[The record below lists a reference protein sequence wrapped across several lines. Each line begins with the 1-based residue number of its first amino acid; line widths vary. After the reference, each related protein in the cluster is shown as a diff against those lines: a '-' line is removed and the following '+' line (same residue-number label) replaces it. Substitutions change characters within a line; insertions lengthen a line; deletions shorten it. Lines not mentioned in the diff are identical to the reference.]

1 MARKRMAQAIQD
13 ALAEEMERDKR
24 VIVLGEDVEA
34 SMFGET
40 AGLHDRFGPERVRNT
55 PISEALISGMAVGA
69 AAAGYRPVCHLMYG
83 NFIYTGLDAIANQ
96 AAKLRYMTGGQIALP
111 LVYMAVIGGG
121 KSTAAQHSDCIY
133 PALMNLGGLK
143 VVVASE
149 PADAKGLLKAAIRD
163 DNPVVFLQA
172 AGRSREQHLVPD
184 DDDYVLPL
192 GRAAIKREGRD
203 ITLVAIGSMVKQALL
218 AADELATQ
226 GIAAEVLDPRTLFPL
241 DEDAI
246 LASVMKTGRLVVVD
260 EAHSTCGAASYISAI
275 AAERA
280 FTALKGPVRRLTVGD
295 VAMPFS
301 PPLEEALRPGK
312 TEIVQAALAAMQLSA
327 DPLRPH
333 QHGCSSTGA
342 CSCGGLS

>member
-1 MARKRMAQAIQD
+1 MAKKRMVQAIQE
-13 ALAEEMERDKR
+13 ALAEEMERDPR
-24 VIVLGEDVEA
+24 VIVFGEDVEA

-40 AGLHDRFGPERVRNT
+40 AGLRDRFGAERVRNT

-83 NFIYTGLDAIANQ
+83 NFIYTGFDAIANQ
-96 AAKLRYMTGGQIALP
+96 AAKFRYMTGGQVKLP
-111 LVYMAVIGGG
+111 LVYMGVIGGG

-163 DNPVVFLQA
+163 DNPVVFLQT
-172 AGRSREQHLVPD
+172 AGRSREQYLVPD
-184 DDDYVLPL
+184 EDYVLPL

-203 ITLVAIGSMVKQALL
+203 ITIIAIGAMVKQALL
-218 AADELATQ
+218 AAHELASL
-226 GIAAEVLDPRTLFPL
+226 GIEAEVLDPRTLFPL

-246 LASVMKTGRLVVVD
+246 LASVRKTGRLVVVD
-260 EAHSTCGAASYISAI
+260 EAHNTCGAASHISAI
-275 AAERA
+275 ASERA
-280 FTALKGPVRRLTVGD
+280 FSALKGPVRRLTVGD

-301 PPLEEALRPGK
+301 PPLEEALRPSK
-312 TEIVQAALAAMQLSA
+312 KDIVQAALAAVRTGGSQIRIPQRRDESHA
-327 DPLRPH
+327 
-333 QHGCSSTGA
+333 SS
-342 CSCGGLS
+342 

>member
-1 MARKRMAQAIQD
+1 MARKRMAQAIQE
-13 ALAEEMERDKR
+13 ALADEMARDPR
-24 VIVLGEDVEA
+24 VIVFGEDVEA

-40 AGLHDRFGPERVRNT
+40 AGLRDRFGPERVRNT

-83 NFIYTGLDAIANQ
+83 NFIYTGMDAIANQ
-96 AAKLRYMTGGQIALP
+96 AAKLRYMTGGQITLP
-111 LVYMAVIGGG
+111 LVYMGVIGGG

-143 VVVASE
+143 VVVASD

-172 AGRSREQHLVPD
+172 AGRSREQHAVPD
-184 DDDYVLPL
+184 EDYMLPL
-192 GRAAIKREGRD
+192 GKAAIKREGWD
-203 ITLVAIGSMVKQALL
+203 VTILAIGSLVKQALL
-218 AADELATQ
+218 AAQELATH
-226 GIAAEVLDPRTLFPL
+226 GIEAEVIDPRTLFPL
-241 DEDAI
+241 DEEAI
-246 LASVMKTGRLVVVD
+246 LASVRKTGRLVIVD

-275 AAERA
+275 VAERA

-312 TEIVQAALAAMQLSA
+312 TGIVQAALAAMQRNA
-327 DPLRPH
+327 DHPRPH
-333 QHGCSSTGA
+333 QRGRVDQA
-342 CSCGGLS
+342 LS